1 MYRDVE
7 VYCWTETVE
16 NVEERRGNQVRRGQ
30 KYNYASKWVTDF
42 VESRNFK
49 DRNYDVN
56 VRPDILKE
64 CF

>member
-7 VYCWTETVE
+7 VYCWTEQVE
-16 NVEERRGNQVRRGQ
+16 NIEERRGNQVRRGQ
-30 KYNYASKWVTDF
+30 KYHYTSKWVSDF

-56 VRPDILKE
+56 VRPDIRAE